1 MCKVKN
7 MLKSQN
13 HLSMM
18 HHSAFQAK
26 TFTSD
31 EKKFLQHIQS
41 QQKKELN
48 SFLESQKR
56 KYKLHKEKIKEVR
69 KPIWT
74 ASILA
79 SIYSIEHSYLLHF
92 FIAGAE
98 WEPVHTKE
106 GEAGDAVQAEG
117 EITALPGRGGGQP
130 TSPAAAVFGAWV
142 PQVQT
147 ANSHCTSQRGARS
160 NERGQQT
167 KSLHVHKL
175 TNPNVVSICL

>member
-1 MCKVKN
+1 
-7 MLKSQN
+7 
-13 HLSMM
+13 MM

-26 TFTSD
+26 NFTND

-56 KYKLHKEKIKEVR
+56 EYKQRKDKLKEVR

-74 ASILA
+74 ASHL
-79 SIYSIEHSYLLHF
+79 SSLYSIAHSHLLHF

-106 GEAGDAVQAEG
+106 GEAGVAVQAEG
-117 EITALPGRGGGQP
+117 EIPALPGRGGGQP
-130 TSPAAAVFGAWV
+130 TSPTAPVFGAWV

-167 KSLHVHKL
+167 ESLHVHKL
-175 TNPNVVSICL
+175 TNPNLVSIFWL